1 MNCVKRCGS
10 YLFDTG
16 DEVQRK
22 RLIDLQ
28 LRNSRALDD
37 AVAAQAAGNGLMVE
51 EWVRELKATDEGLRI
66 VLAAEPS
73 GDSTVVAPFADSPS
87 KFQAVE

>member
-10 YLFDTG
+10 YLFDTE

-28 LRNSRALDD
+28 LRNARALED
-37 AVAAQAAGNGLMVE
+37 AEAAEAAGNGVMVD

-66 VLAAEPS
+66 ILATEPNA
-73 GDSTVVAPFADSPS
+73 GSTVVAPFKGSPS
-87 KFQAVE
+87 KYQPLG